1 MESRGHLL
9 TSKNRGKFRRFD
21 DKNVICVTRI
31 ENPVVTIAPV
41 RSCVR
46 YE

>member
-1 MESRGHLL
+1 L
-9 TSKNRGKFRRFD
+9 TRRNQANFGGFSN
-21 DKNVICVTRI
+21 KNVICVTCI